1 MHSGRHKLIDRLTW
15 QVGGNRGLAL
25 GILKDR
31 GHVDEAGE
39 LTEAG
44 KKRDAMTARE
54 REKDRGDKPGASDR
68 RHSKTADAIRKM
80 KM

>member
-1 MHSGRHKLIDRLTW
+1 M
-15 QVGGNRGLAL
+15 AL

-31 GHVDEAGE
+31 GHADESGE

-54 REKDRGDKPGASDR
+54 REIDRGDKPGASNR
-68 RHSKTADAIRKM
+68 RRDPISIAIRKM